1 MNKSYSRRPAVP
13 GTTRPEPAN
22 GIARACWAGIGLCL
36 LLSGCAGES
45 VSNAGNAPA
54 SPPTVGSAAPASDR
68 QKVLGPFT
76 LEVPSGWVEQTPR
89 SRMRRAQFAL
99 PRAGGDSEDGEL
111 TVFYFGMGQGG
122 STDANISR
130 WIGQVGQPDGSSSR
144 DKAKIRQS
152 QVSGFRMTEVDVSG
166 TLKASNMPGAPQRP
180 ARAGYRLLGAV
191 LEGPQ
196 GPWFF
201 KLAGPEKTI
210 SRWADSFRQF
220 IASARSQ

>member
-1 MNKSYSRRPAVP
+1 MNKSNCPRPAVP
-13 GTTRPEPAN
+13 GMTRPDPGN
-22 GIARACWAGIGLCL
+22 GIGRACWAGIGLCL

-89 SRMRRAQFAL
+89 SRMRQAQFAL

-201 KLAGPEKTI
+201 KLVGPEKTI
-210 SRWADSFRQF
+210 SRWAGSFRQF
-220 IASARSQ
+220 IASAKSP